1 MTDIR
6 CANGRDGRVLDARK
20 AFPSRNEHGPEL
32 GHSVSEGQ
40 SEDRAQVER
49 RKGLEE

>member
-1 MTDIR
+1 MTDTV
-6 CANGRDGRVLDARK
+6 CANGRDGCVLPARK

-32 GHSVSEGQ
+32 CLSVSEGK